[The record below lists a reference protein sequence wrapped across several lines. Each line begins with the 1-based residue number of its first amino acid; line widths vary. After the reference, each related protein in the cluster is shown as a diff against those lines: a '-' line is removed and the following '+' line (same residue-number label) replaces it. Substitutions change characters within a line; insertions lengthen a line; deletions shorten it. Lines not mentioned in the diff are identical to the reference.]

1 MLRKVRLVSR
11 DEAPAPASESLPRT
25 RSFFWVQCYF
35 PGASLPDS
43 PIPPC
48 SPSLAPT
55 VFQQRC
61 HGAHTCSGVSFLPQK
76 GLMNSPYLLAEV
88 LETVEL
94 FTALYAVTCL
104 DTKATT
110 EPSGTYRG
118 EAGKGLGAEALPP
131 SQDEHRP
138 WGQSGPH

>member
-1 MLRKVRLVSR
+1 MVPT
-11 DEAPAPASESLPRT
+11 PA
-25 RSFFWVQCYF
+25 Q
-35 PGASLPDS
+35 
-43 PIPPC
+43 
-48 SPSLAPT
+48 
-55 VFQQRC
+55 
-61 HGAHTCSGVSFLPQK
+61 GVSFLPQK

-118 EAGKGLGAEALPP
+118 KAGKGLGTEALPP
-131 SQDEHRP
+131 SQDECSP
-138 WGQSGPH
+138 WGQSGPHREPGDGGGCQFSFDETGQI